1 VALVVALLLAFFVL
15 DEPWDLLVVVGALL
29 LEIGEVFFW
38 FWYTRRRR
46 IQVGAETLIGREG
59 VVVTPCRPR
68 GQVRLQG
75 EIWDARC
82 EAGAAAGERVRVVG
96 REGLTLAVEAAAR

>member
-1 VALVVALLLAFFVL
+1 VTLVVALLLALFVL
-15 DEPWDLLVVVGALL
+15 DEPWDVFVVVGALVL
-29 LEIGEVFFW
+29 EVVEIGFW
-38 FWYTRRRR
+38 FWYSRRRGV
-46 IQVGAETLIGREG
+46 QVGAETLIGATA

-82 EAGAAAGERVRVVG
+82 DRGADAGASVRVAA
-96 REGLTLAVEAAAR
+96 RDGLTLVVVRD

>member
-46 IQVGAETLIGREG
+46 IQVGAETLIGLEG

>member
-1 VALVVALLLAFFVL
+1 VTLVVALFLALYVL
-15 DEPWDLLVVVGALL
+15 DEPWSLIVVVGAIFV
-29 LEIGEVFFW
+29 EIGEVFFW

-46 IQVGAETLIGREG
+46 VQVGAETLIGLG
-59 VVVTPCRPR
+59 AVVVTPCRPR

-82 EAGAAAGERVRVVG
+82 EAGADAGQTVRILA
-96 REGLTLAVEAAAR
+96 REGLTLVVEAAPR